1 MYKFCLIQ
9 FLKDMNMENNCME
22 DREGET
28 STGLNISEGESNEKS
43 SHAMKG
49 NEKIDLVHSS

>member
-43 SHAMKG
+43 SQAMKG